1 MGGMK
6 RNFPM
11 KTIKQ
16 TQVQTT
22 VNQLHNLGLSLI
34 DTAKLAKLIVH
45 GIGAWN
51 QEAYAG
57 ILYRSVSNQGIF
69 LRFAGEDLVIYSQ
82 TGYAVIEPNL
92 GEVTLCYMYEEGT
105 TLEDKTA
112 AFLEV

>member
-6 RNFPM
+6 RNSPM
-11 KTIKQ
+11 KTAKQ
-16 TQVQTT
+16 IQIQITI
-22 VNQLHNLGLSLI
+22 NQLHNLGLSLV

-45 GIGAWN
+45 GIGAWS

-57 ILYRSVSNQGIF
+57 ILYRSVANQDLF
-69 LRFAGEDLVIYSQ
+69 LRFTGEDLVIYSQ

-92 GEVTLCYMYEEGT
+92 GEVTLCYMYEEGV

>member
-1 MGGMK
+1 MQ
-6 RNFPM
+6 
-11 KTIKQ
+11 TIKQ
-16 TQVQTT
+16 TQVQIT
-22 VNQLHNLGLSLI
+22 VNQIHHLGLTPT

-45 GIGAWN
+45 GIGAWS
-51 QEAYAG
+51 QEAYAD
-57 ILYRSVSNQGIF
+57 ILYRSVANQDLF

-105 TLEDKTA
+105 TLESKTA

>member
-1 MGGMK
+1 MQ
-6 RNFPM
+6 
-11 KTIKQ
+11 TIKQ

-22 VNQLHNLGLSLI
+22 VNQLHNLGLAPT

-45 GIGAWN
+45 GIGSWN
-51 QEAYAG
+51 QEAYAD
-57 ILYRSVSNQGIF
+57 ILYRSVQNQDLF

-82 TGYAVIEPNL
+82 TGYAVIDPNL

-105 TLEDKTA
+105 TLADKTA